1 MSNRVYVFRAFVRLW
16 HWSQAALII
25 TLLATGFEVHG
36 SYHLLGFER
45 AVYYHTI
52 AAWSLIGLWVFAI
65 FWHVVTGEWRQYV
78 PTMKRVGEMAR
89 FYSSG
94 IFKGEDHPYQR
105 TPHLKHN
112 PLQRL
117 TYLFMLV
124 VIGPI
129 IWVSGLLYLFY
140 DQWLTTAASA
150 WLSIDQVA
158 LFHTAGAFVMLAFLI
173 SHVYLITTGPTI
185 GAHLKAMITGWETE
199 H

>member
-1 MSNRVYVFRAFVRLW
+1 MSNKVYIFRAFVRFW
-16 HWSQAALII
+16 HWAQAALII

-36 SYHLLGFER
+36 SYTLFGFQS
-45 AVYYHTI
+45 AVDVHTI
-52 AAWSLIGLWVFAI
+52 AAWSLIGLWIFAI
-65 FWHVVTGEWRQYV
+65 FWHFATGEWRQYV
-78 PTMKRVGEMAR
+78 PTLHRVDEMVR

-124 VIGPI
+124 VVGPV

-140 DQWLTTAASA
+140 AQWVGTALSA
-150 WLSIDQVA
+150 WFALDWIA

-173 SHVYLITTGPTI
+173 SHLYLITTGPTL
-185 GAHLKAMITGWETE
+185 GAHLKAMITGWDEP